1 MYVCACVRACVR
13 VFNCVSC
20 SRDKENVRARREF
33 YRERERERERARRK
47 DFFRFFYLF
56 CVLSCLV
63 FFSSTLPLECEGKEK
78 KTNYH
83 TEKLFAGPFL
93 ETKEKQSL
101 RRKKRQSVRAEPFPR
116 PRPSGTAATLI
127 ELSSQPSSSR
137 FLRSIRVRAS
147 TSVSL
152 CAVCACE
159 TLVSIN
165 TKTNPLIVAA
175 GDFRTHRNE
184 NKRER
189 VHDCER
195 ND

>member
-1 MYVCACVRACVR
+1 MCVRACVR

-33 YRERERERERARRK
+33 YRERERARRK

-63 FFSSTLPLECEGKEK
+63 FFSSNPPSDECEGKEK

-83 TEKLFAGPFL
+83 TENLGLRGAIPRNERKTIP
-93 ETKEKQSL
+93 
-101 RRKKRQSVRAEPFPR
+101 RRKKRQSVRAEPSPR
-116 PRPSGTAATLI
+116 PRPSGTAATRI

-147 TSVSL
+147 ASVSL
-152 CAVCACE
+152 CPVCACE

-184 NKRER
+184 SKRER
-189 VHDCER
+189 DHVCER

>member
-1 MYVCACVRACVR
+1 MCVRACVR

-33 YRERERERERARRK
+33 YRERERARRK

-116 PRPSGTAATLI
+116 PRPSGTAATRI